1 MTRNA
6 DLSAQTKVS
15 GSIRNPQPIVSI
27 IVPCRNEVK
36 HLRGFLD
43 SVFQQDLAGCDWEV
57 IVADGMSDD
66 GTWPLLEE
74 YARKQPRLR
83 LLRNPAGI
91 VSTGLNACIRAAR
104 GDIIVRMDAHT
115 EYAPNYVKE
124 CLRALNET
132 GADNVGGPP
141 RARTGNLRMRAMSA
155 AYHSRFAVGASK
167 SHDVTYEGYVDS
179 VFYGCWKKKTLE
191 RVGLFDETL
200 VRNQDDELNLRLTRS
215 GGKVWQTPKIVSYY
229 HPRSELGK
237 LCRQYFQYGFWK
249 VAVIRRHRLPASWR
263 HLVPGAFV
271 AALGISFLSWLI
283 SEGGGHLGL
292 AAVSKSL
299 LSILLL
305 SYAGCCVIAAFTS
318 ARSHGWSIF
327 PILPAIFAAYH
338 LSYGLGFLCGLAWA
352 LLPGSRLS
360 RPARAFVE
368 LSR

>member
-6 DLSAQTKVS
+6 DLSAQTRVS

-36 HLRGFLD
+36 HIRGFLD
-43 SVFQQDLAGCDWEV
+43 SVFEQDLAGFDWEV

-74 YARKQPRLR
+74 YARRQPRLR

-115 EYAPNYVKE
+115 EYAPNYVRE
-124 CLRALNET
+124 CIRALEET
-132 GADNVGGPP
+132 GAGNVGGP
-141 RARTGNLRMRAMSA
+141 ARTRADGLWQRAIAA
-155 AYHSRFAVGASK
+155 AYHSPFACGGVRF
-167 SHDVTYEGYVDS
+167 HNDYYEGFADTVP
-179 VFYGCWKKKTLE
+179 YGCWKKFTLVE
-191 RVGLFDETL
+191 LGLFDETL

-215 GGKVWQTPKIVSYY
+215 GGKVWQTPRIVSYY
-229 HPRSELGK
+229 HPRTELSK
-237 LCRQYFQYGFWK
+237 LFLQYFQYGFWK
-249 VAVIRRHRLPASWR
+249 VAVIRKHRLPASWR

-283 SEGGGHLGL
+283 SEGGGRLGL
-292 AAVSKSL
+292 AAVSESL
-299 LSILLL
+299 LLTLLL

-327 PILPAIFAAYH
+327 PILPPIFAVYH
-338 LSYGLGFLCGLAWA
+338 FSYGLGFLCGLACA
-352 LLPGSRLS
+352 LFPGSRLS

-368 LSR
+368 ISR